1 MKKIIKKVLIFFLIK
16 FHFIIIFE
24 KKLSRFRSLKM
35 NNKSILPFLR
45 YNVFDKFMISLY
57 YNNYY
62 KNLNNPKKQIEISK
76 RYNQSGDGL
85 ILAKEYYKDPSL
97 GHRKSSILFYQNV
110 ENLINEKNLNN
121 TQTYFMNFGSSSGL
135 DILNFREK
143 YEKINYI
150 SCDIDN
156 NSIQFQRQVSLK
168 KFPNIEYTTDSLE
181 VVCKNIKKILDKN
194 SEIKIIFF
202 TNNTLQHN
210 IPSLIVELYENLK
223 QIKNDFYFCA
233 TEKLKLNVKE
243 SQLSEHINY
252 VQWHHDLKKYAEKYE
267 FKTFFYERMNIK
279 KDIEDYQ
286 KIIFSNLG

>member
-1 MKKIIKKVLIFFLIK
+1 MKKIIKKVLFFFLIE
-16 FHFIIIFE
+16 FHFITIFE
-24 KKLSRFRSLKM
+24 KKLSRYRSLKKY
-35 NNKSILPFLR
+35 NKSIIPFLR

-57 YNNYY
+57 YNDYY
-62 KNLNNPKKQIEISK
+62 KNLNNPKKQTEISK

-85 ILAKEYYKDPSL
+85 ILAKEYYKNRFL
-97 GHRKSSILFYQNV
+97 GHRKYSKLFYRSV
-110 ENLINEKNLNN
+110 ENLIDEKNLNN
-121 TQTYFMNFGSSSGL
+121 TQTYFMNFGSSSGS

-150 SCDIDN
+150 SCDTDN
-156 NSIQFQRQVSLK
+156 NSIQFQKQVSLK

-181 VVCKNIKKILDKN
+181 VVCKNIKKILNN

-233 TEKLKLNVKE
+233 IEKFKHNVKD
-243 SQLSEHINY
+243 SQLSEHIKY
-252 VQWHHDLKKYAEKYE
+252 VQWHHDLKKYAQKYE

-279 KDIEDYQ
+279 KDIADDQ
-286 KIIFSNLG
+286 KIIFCNLE